1 MVHQH
6 LVMADS
12 IVDVEKKTTVNS
24 KQKEEGHLLFSIRLK
39 EKKGSLLPS
48 TPFLFGLALFR

>member
-1 MVHQH
+1 
-6 LVMADS
+6 MADS